1 MRNIKIIGY
10 GGYLPD
16 NKVMFDGE
24 TRYRCKN
31 GETQLDMAVKACD
44 EALKTANLTIKDIDC
59 IISTSAVGV
68 QPIPCTGALIHERIA
83 RGLDIPAFDINS
95 TCTSFVT
102 ALDTMSYLIQ
112 DGRYNRVLIVSSE
125 LASIGLNENEKESYQ
140 LFSDGA
146 CAFII
151 EKSYDEE
158 QGIIGSIQ
166 KTWSE
171 GAHKTEIRGGLSSLP
186 AWYYS
191 EENRHDYL
199 FSMQGLNII
208 SICVKRLPKLFNEF
222 REKNNIKKEDIDI
235 IIPHQASKALPI
247 LMKRWGLKE
256 GQYVNLVK
264 DYGNQVSVSIPYMLY
279 ILMKSGKIKEK
290 DKVLLLGTAAGLT
303 INMLLIRI

>member
-24 TRYRCKN
+24 TRHRCKD
-31 GETQLDMAVKACD
+31 GETQLDMAVKACE
-44 EALKTANLTIKDIDC
+44 EALETAKLNIRDIDC
-59 IISTSAVGV
+59 IVSTSAVGV

-83 RGLDIPAFDINS
+83 KGPDIPAFDINS

-112 DGRYNRVLIVSSE
+112 AGRYNRVLIVSSE
-125 LASIGLNENEKESYQ
+125 LASMGLNENEEESYK

-151 EKSYDEE
+151 EKSDDKE
-158 QGIIGSIQ
+158 QGVIASIQ

-171 GAHKTEIRGGLSSLP
+171 GAHKTEIRGGLSNLP

-191 EENRHDYL
+191 EENRADYL

-208 SICVKRLPKLFNEF
+208 SICVKRLPKMFNDF
-222 REKNNIKKEDIDI
+222 MEKNNVKLEDIDI
-235 IIPHQASKALPI
+235 VIPHQASKALPI
-247 LMKRWGLKE
+247 VMKRLGLKE

-303 INMLLIRI
+303 ANMLLIRI